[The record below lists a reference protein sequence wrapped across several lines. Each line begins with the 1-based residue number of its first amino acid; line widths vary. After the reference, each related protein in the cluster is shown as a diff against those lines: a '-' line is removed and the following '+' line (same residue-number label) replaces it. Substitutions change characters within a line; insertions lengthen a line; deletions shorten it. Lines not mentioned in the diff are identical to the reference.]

1 VLNYYN
7 ETVPSVDEI
16 EEAVPSITSNQDV
29 STSCQCSDTPTSST
43 VSTESNYIE
52 DDELADC
59 LSELEAEQQEMKREQ
74 EQRMNEY
81 QQLQEQESEDWDA
94 LIEEIYNPKP
104 FIYQT
109 PGITI
114 AVPHP

>member
-1 VLNYYN
+1 M
-7 ETVPSVDEI
+7 
-16 EEAVPSITSNQDV
+16 
-29 STSCQCSDTPTSST
+29 
-43 VSTESNYIE
+43 STESNYID
-52 DDELADC
+52 DDELSDFMA
-59 LSELEAEQQEMKREQ
+59 ELEAEQQEMKREQ

-81 QQLQEQESEDWDA
+81 KQLQEQESEDWDT

-114 AVPHP
+114 LAPHA